1 VQTDGSYALYPRL
14 MASTVGKTLQ
24 LRWSVHQSYQAE
36 LREAK
41 AALQVG
47 DYRLA
52 LGSAHRAW
60 EYFRESVLALLGKSK
75 AEIDELAKKERTLG
89 LHERGLRREY
99 EGTTGDCLPAIP
111 RGRSSSTASASA
123 ARQNIEA
130 SQRASKKR
138 TTR

>member
-1 VQTDGSYALYPRL
+1 

-75 AEIDELAKKERTLG
+75 AEIDELARDASLAGLLEATAALSRSRTS
-89 LHERGLRREY
+89 RN
-99 EGTTGDCLPAIP
+99 A
-111 RGRSSSTASASA
+111 GRWYSGISST
-123 ARQNIEA
+123 EG
-130 SQRASKKR
+130 
-138 TTR
+138 